1 MCVIIDI
8 KLRIIRQ
15 ARHVPCM
22 GERRNAHRV
31 SWGNLVERDHLEDL
45 GIERKII

>member
-1 MCVIIDI
+1 MDI

-22 GERRNAHRV
+22 GEKKNAHRV
-31 SWGNLVERDHLEDL
+31 SWGNLMGRDHLEDL